1 MQRQRKGIIGDFL
14 GSVVEAVSG
23 GIPIVGG
30 KLGNFV
36 AGQARR
42 LPFRKGGLVMAT
54 HMMPDG
60 SMMKGKTH
68 GAKKKKA
75 AMPAKGSAAMKQ
87 RMARLRA
94 MRK

>member
-1 MQRQRKGIIGDFL
+1 MGKIGDFL

-23 GIPIVGG
+23 GIPVVGG
-30 KLGNFV
+30 KLGEFV

-42 LPFRKGGLVMAT
+42 LPFKKGGLVMAT

-60 SMMKGKTH
+60 SMMAGKTH
-68 GAKKKKA
+68 GRKKAKKTKA
-75 AMPAKGSAAMKQ
+75 QPASKMMREKMK
-87 RMARLRA
+87 RLRA

>member
-1 MQRQRKGIIGDFL
+1 MGIIGNFL

-23 GIPIVGG
+23 GIPVVGG
-30 KLGNFV
+30 KLGDFV

-68 GAKKKKA
+68 GGKKGKKTMA
-75 AMPAKGSAAMKQ
+75 GKGTKAMRDK
-87 RMARLRA
+87 MARLRA
-94 MRK
+94 MRGK